1 MTGSVLVV
9 GDANVDLVL
18 RGDIV
23 PRFGQAEQLLEDAA
37 LALGGSAG
45 ITANGLAK
53 LGVRTGLVAVVG
65 DDDFGRFTRSALG
78 ATGVETA
85 TLATA
90 PGVPTGVSVI
100 LSTPDDR
107 AILTQ
112 PGSASLIGPAE
123 VRAALSRFA
132 PDHVHFSSYFLLP
145 KLAVEL
151 PALLAQL
158 RATGV
163 TTSIDTNWDPATRWT
178 GLEEVLPLVDLVL
191 PNLEELR
198 AICSRVL
205 GARASD
211 EDAARALAELGP
223 AVVVKVGAEG
233 GWSVTA
239 SGVHRRRAPATDA
252 VDTTGAGDSF
262 NAGYLAAVA
271 HGVVEEE
278 ARLNWAVVAG
288 TLSTRAAGG
297 TAAQPSLTEL
307 FENLF
312 S

>member
-37 LALGGSAG
+37 LAPGGSAG
-45 ITANGLAK
+45 ITANGLAR

-65 DDDFGRFTRSALG
+65 DDDFGRFTRNALQ
-78 ATGVETA
+78 ANGVETT
-85 TLATA
+85 TLSTA
-90 PGVPTGVSVI
+90 AGVPTGVSVI

-107 AILTQ
+107 AILTR
-112 PGSASLIGPAE
+112 PGSVSLIGPTE
-123 VRAALSRFA
+123 VQTALNRFA

-145 KLAVEL
+145 RLAVEL

-158 RATGV
+158 RAAGV
-163 TTSIDTNWDPATRWT
+163 TSSIDTNWDPATHWT

-198 AICSRVL
+198 AICSSVVGR
-205 GARASD
+205 RESD

-223 AVVVKVGAEG
+223 AVVVKAGAEG

-239 SGVHRRRAPATDA
+239 SGIHHRHAPSTDA

-271 HGVVEEE
+271 HGVVEDE
-278 ARLNWAVVAG
+278 ARLHWAVVAG
-288 TLSTRAAGG
+288 TLSTRSAGG

>member
-37 LALGGSAG
+37 LAPGGSAG
-45 ITANGLAK
+45 ITANGLAR
-53 LGVRTGLVAVVG
+53 LGVPTGLVAVVG
-65 DDDFGRFTRSALG
+65 DDDFGLFTRNALQ
-78 ATGVETA
+78 ANGVETA
-85 TLATA
+85 ALATA
-90 PGVPTGVSVI
+90 SGVPTGVSVI
-100 LSTPDDR
+100 LSTLEDR
-107 AILTQ
+107 AILTR
-112 PGSASLIGPAE
+112 PGSVSLIGPTE
-123 VRAALSRFA
+123 VRTALHRFA

-145 KLAVEL
+145 RLAAEL
-151 PALLAQL
+151 PALLSQL
-158 RATGV
+158 RAAGITS
-163 TTSIDTNWDPATRWT
+163 SIDTNWDPATRWT
-178 GLEEVLPLVDLVL
+178 GLGAVLPLVDLVL

-198 AICSRVL
+198 AICSTVVGR
-205 GARASD
+205 RESD
-211 EDAARALAELGP
+211 EDAALALAELGP
-223 AVVVKVGAEG
+223 AVVVKAGAEG

-239 SGVHRRRAPATDA
+239 SGIHHRPAPSADA

-278 ARLNWAVVAG
+278 ARLHWAVVAG
-288 TLSTRAAGG
+288 TLSTRSAGG